1 VYLSGDATQPYGF
14 RGAIVACPVLPI
26 LKENSKLPGVSW
38 SYGGQGSC
46 DGSGGFANTA
56 DGYPSLY
63 GEEQGYWLP
72 ELLEHMASHGIVTVC
87 PYLSGGV
94 KK

>member
-1 VYLSGDATQPYGF
+1 MLPVTSTPGGPFDAENKE
-14 RGAIVACPVLPI
+14 
-26 LKENSKLPGVSW
+26 KENLKFPGVSW
-38 SYGGQGSC
+38 SYGGLGSC
-46 DGSGGFANTA
+46 DGSRGYATTA
-56 DGYPSLY
+56 DNYPSLY